1 MSTRHRIIKRL
12 LKTFLPIVLV
22 ILVATGCVMAWLV
35 NGTTRPPR
43 RAYLVTPQ
51 TFSQVTG
58 PILNAKD
65 ETWINHDGTKSRGW
79 LIRGEEGAPGVILLH
94 RYGTDRSWLL
104 NLAVKLHETTNFTIL
119 WPDLRG
125 HGDNPLVNW
134 TLFGA
139 IEGDDAAAAIDYLR
153 SLKTPSGKPQISESI
168 GMYGVEM
175 GAYAAINAAARY
187 PNVRA
192 LALDSIPAS
201 PDDVVR
207 AATNTRTSTNNRL
220 FHLLGLWGIRIYSL
234 GKYRDTPSCEF
245 ARTLSNRRVLL
256 LTGEPTD
263 PLRASTGALVN
274 CFPRNSAVEVRA
286 GLPLTG
292 FNLPASTGEQEE
304 AYDRPV
310 INFFDKALR

>member
-1 MSTRHRIIKRL
+1 MSTRRRTAKRL

-51 TFSQVTG
+51 TFSEVTG

-65 ETWINHDGTKSRGW
+65 ETWVNRDGTKSRGW
-79 LIRGEEGAPGVILLH
+79 LIRGEEGSPAVILLH

-104 NLAVKLHETTNFTIL
+104 NLAIKLHETTNFTIL

-139 IEGDDAAAAIDYLR
+139 IEGDDATAAIDYLR
-153 SLKTPSGKPQISESI
+153 SLKTPSGKPQVGGSI

-175 GAYAAINAAARY
+175 GAYAALDAAARY
-187 PNVRA
+187 PDVRA
-192 LALDSIPAS
+192 LALDSVPAS
-201 PDDVVR
+201 SDDVVR
-207 AATNTRTSTNNRL
+207 AATNTRT
-220 FHLLGLWGIRIYSL
+220 
-234 GKYRDTPSCEF
+234 
-245 ARTLSNRRVLL
+245 
-256 LTGEPTD
+256 
-263 PLRASTGALVN
+263 
-274 CFPRNSAVEVRA
+274 
-286 GLPLTG
+286 
-292 FNLPASTGEQEE
+292 
-304 AYDRPV
+304 
-310 INFFDKALR
+310 